1 VVAQAVVITKSV
13 RVVFRLLADLVVV
26 DEEMVPAGKQVVQV
40 TLEVSVPQKVI
51 KVALD
56 LVVAVVRLV
65 QMFRVVEAVAL
76 VAMAAILQRRVLG
89 VPHQVVMVVLVRL
102 MLGVLV
108 LM

>member
-1 VVAQAVVITKSV
+1 VVAQAVIITNSV
-13 RVVFRLLADLVVV
+13 RVVLGLLADLVVV
-26 DEEMVPAGKQVVQV
+26 DEEMVPGGNQVVQV

-51 KVALD
+51 KVAKD
-56 LVVAVVRLV
+56 PVVAVVRLV

-76 VAMAAILQRRVLG
+76 VAMAAILQLHLQA